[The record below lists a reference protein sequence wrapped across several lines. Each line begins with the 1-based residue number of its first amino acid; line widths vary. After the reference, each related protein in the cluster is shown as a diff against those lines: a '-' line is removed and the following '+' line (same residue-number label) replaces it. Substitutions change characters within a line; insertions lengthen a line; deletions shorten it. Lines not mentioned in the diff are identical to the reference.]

1 MTRIAFDLESN
12 GFLDDVTTIH
22 CICTK
27 DLDSG
32 KETAFGP
39 FDIDKALTY
48 LMKADELLGHNILA
62 YDCAVI
68 AKLYP
73 HFNTTGI
80 KITDTLVLSR
90 LIRADLRN
98 DDHAAGYTLE
108 QLHKRLYGSHSLKA
122 WGLRLGVLKGDYGET
137 SDWSTWT
144 KEMETYCQQDVR
156 VTVALWK
163 HLAPE
168 TWSQQSINLEHALA
182 EICHRIGQAGWTF
195 DKKKAGDLYAALAQE
210 RAALQTELDELF
222 PPWTIETPFVPKVN
236 NSKLGY
242 VKGETFT
249 KRKEVRF
256 NPNSRKHIEFCL
268 KQKYGWKPKDF
279 TPSGDAKIDETVLN
293 ALPYPEAKKLAH
305 SFLLQKR
312 IGMLSEGNSA
322 WMKLA
327 KDDPQSPRYGL
338 LRHTINPNG
347 TVTGRAS
354 HFGPNLAQVPA
365 TRAPYGKECRELF
378 TVPPGY
384 SLVGSDL
391 SGLELRCLAH
401 FLNDGGA
408 YAKEVI
414 DGDVHTANMA
424 AAGLATRDQAKT
436 FIYALLYG
444 AGDTKIG
451 SIVGGSAR
459 EGRKLRQQFL
469 DGFPA
474 FASLLRAVKGA
485 VDTKGHLVGLDY
497 RRLVIRSE
505 HAALNTL
512 LQSAGALICK
522 KWVQLIDE
530 NLSASGIDAE
540 VVAWVHDEV
549 QVRTRKGYEQD
560 VGNRLKDCA
569 RKAGEA
575 FNFTVPI
582 DAEYGVG
589 PDWSS
594 TH

>member
-39 FDIDKALTY
+39 FDIDKALAY

-62 YDCAVI
+62 YDLPVI
-68 AKLYP
+68 AKLHP

-242 VKGETFT
+242 VKGEPFI

-305 SFLLQKR
+305 SFLVQKR

>member
-39 FDIDKALTY
+39 FDIDKALAY

-62 YDCAVI
+62 YDLPVI
-68 AKLYP
+68 AKLHP

-305 SFLLQKR
+305 SFLVQKR

-485 VDTKGHLVGLDY
+485 IDTKGHLVGLDY